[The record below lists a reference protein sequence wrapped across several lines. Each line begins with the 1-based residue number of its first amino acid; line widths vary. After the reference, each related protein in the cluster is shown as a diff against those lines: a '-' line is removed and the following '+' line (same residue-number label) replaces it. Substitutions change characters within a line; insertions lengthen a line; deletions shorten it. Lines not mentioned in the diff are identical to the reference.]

1 MCVSDALRGSRS
13 APAPPRQPP
22 MRAAHLLLLAGLLVL
37 SGCFLRRG
45 NDGPPPPAALAQLPG
60 VWEDPVTRDRHFI
73 RWGNGRFSVTQ
84 VESSGGERYT
94 LDRSVWEAGALTWRY
109 RVPRSRYAITLTT
122 RAVTARTLTLRW
134 QDTDGAEQDL
144 VLTRVDGD

>member
-1 MCVSDALRGSRS
+1 
-13 APAPPRQPP
+13 
-22 MRAAHLLLLAGLLVL
+22 
-37 SGCFLRRG
+37 
-45 NDGPPPPAALAQLPG
+45 

-73 RWGNGRFSVTQ
+73 RWGGGRFSVTQ
-84 VESSGGERYT
+84 VESSSGERYT
-94 LDRSVWEAGALTWRY
+94 VDRSVWEAGALTWRY
-109 RVPRSRYAITLTT
+109 RVPRSRYAITLST